1 MVAAAVVGAAV
12 VGGVASSSAAG
23 KASKAQTKA
32 ANQDI
37 AFQRESRDL
46 ALGYQKPYR
55 DASYRAT
62 AALMDMTGLSRG
74 TPTKTSTALRL
85 AGGGGFDSR
94 GSGFGQTLSLDG
106 KVSVP
111 RNPVTIEN
119 GSDVPNLADYPQY
132 QFQADPGY
140 AFRLAEGNK
149 AITNSAAA
157 GPGVLSG
164 RYLKSAVRYSQDYAS
179 NEYQKVYDRIATIAG
194 FGASASASGT
204 NVIMGTASNVG
215 NALTN
220 AGDARASSYVAQ
232 GNAWSNAINQI
243 GTAYGAGMFGGG
255 GGVGR
260 QAVNYGGPLYGG
272 GLA

>member
-1 MVAAAVVGAAV
+1 MPAAAIVGSTII
-12 VGGVASSSAAG
+12 GGVMQSKAASKAA
-23 KASKAQTKA
+23 KAQTKA

-37 AFQRESRDL
+37 AFQKESRDL
-46 ALGYQKPYR
+46 VLGYQKPYR
-55 DASYRAT
+55 DASYSAT

-74 TPTKTSTALRL
+74 TKRAPITIDQPASSVSSKIID
-85 AGGGGFDSR
+85 GGR
-94 GSGFGQTLSLDG
+94 FGRIPITTG
-106 KVSVP
+106 KAVAAATP
-111 RNPVTIEN
+111 
-119 GSDVPNLADYPQY
+119 GSDVPDLADYPTY
-132 QFQADPGY
+132 HFQSDPGY
-140 AFRLAEGNK
+140 AFRLAEGDK
-149 AITNSAAA
+149 AIERSAAA

-164 RYLKSAVRYSQDYAS
+164 RYLKSALRYSQDYAS

-194 FGASASASGT
+194 FGSSASASGT
-204 NVIMGTASNVG
+204 SVIMNTAGNVG

-255 GGVGR
+255 RAKPDLVM
-260 QAVNYGGPLYGG
+260 NYGGPMYGG